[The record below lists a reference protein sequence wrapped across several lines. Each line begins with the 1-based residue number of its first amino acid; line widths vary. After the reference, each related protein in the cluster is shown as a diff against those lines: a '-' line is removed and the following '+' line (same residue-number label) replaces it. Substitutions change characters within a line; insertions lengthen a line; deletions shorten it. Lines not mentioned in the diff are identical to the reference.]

1 MQEPTYILRFKFAL
15 LISLL
20 VCAVFSSCATTERIV
35 ADGEQQYKEIDTTF
49 LGFPVKRIRKPI
61 LSAMQ
66 QALEDLRQEKL
77 KTQAMYRKVA
87 LICAIGAVGFLVV
100 GYLTKYSEATG
111 AAAILGGSS
120 LVCAWLSVAVGLW
133 WLVLIAVVLLV
144 AVYLAWK
151 IREFHAPDVVRD
163 KIQKV
168 KEKVKNARANRDIP
182 SEK

>member
-35 ADGEQQYKEIDTTF
+35 TDGEQQYQELETTF
-49 LGFPVKRIRKPI
+49 LGFRVKKTRKPI

-66 QALEDLRQEKL
+66 QALEDLRQQKL

-87 LICAIGAVGFLVV
+87 LFCALGAVGLLVA

-120 LVCAWLSVAVGLW
+120 LICAWLSVAVGLW

-144 AVYLAWK
+144 AVYLACK
-151 IREFHAPDVVRD
+151 VRGFHAPEVIKN
-163 KIQKV
+163 KIKRL
-168 KEKVKNARANRDIP
+168 KDARANRDVQ
-182 SEK
+182 SKK